1 MELITL
7 EQFKEHARIDGDDED
22 AAAQVKVDAA
32 NRYVSSFLAD
42 PLPTDWEAPEDL
54 VQATLMICGHFWEHR
69 ETTFAGNLL
78 DIPLNASEI
87 IANHREWSF

>member
-7 EQFKEHARIDGDDED
+7 AQFKAHARIDGTDED

-32 NRYVSSFLAD
+32 SGYVVSFLGT
-42 PLPTDWEAPEDL
+42 LPVDWVPPDEL
-54 VQATLMICGHFWEHR
+54 VQATLLIASHWWEHR

-78 DIPLNASEI
+78 DIPLDASEI
-87 IANHREWSF
+87 LLNHRTWSF

>member
-1 MELITL
+1 MNLIDL
-7 EQFKEHARIDGDDED
+7 AQFKAHARIDGTDED

-32 NRYVSSFLAD
+32 NGYVASFLGT
-42 PLPTDWEAPEDL
+42 LPVDWVAPDEL
-54 VQATLMICGHFWEHR
+54 VQATLMVASHWWEHR

-78 DIPLNASEI
+78 DIPLDASEI

>member
-7 EQFKEHARIDGDDED
+7 AQFKAHARIDGTDED

-32 NRYVSSFLAD
+32 NSYVTSFLGT
-42 PLPTDWEAPEDL
+42 LPVDYVAPDEL
-54 VQATLMICGHFWEHR
+54 VQATLLIASHWWEHR

-78 DIPLNASEI
+78 DIPIDASEI
-87 IANHREWSF
+87 LLNHRTWSF